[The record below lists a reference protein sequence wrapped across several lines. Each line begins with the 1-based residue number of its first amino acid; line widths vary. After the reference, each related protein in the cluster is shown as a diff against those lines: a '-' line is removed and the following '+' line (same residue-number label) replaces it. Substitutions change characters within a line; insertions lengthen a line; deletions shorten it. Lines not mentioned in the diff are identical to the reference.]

1 MYDFCFSPIYSVFLA
16 LAGAY
21 IYFTTGSKAS
31 FGGAVGAAVILG
43 GLAYGSLKYYIKHK
57 AVCKPTVFL
66 SLGRQRGIPALARA
80 SRRRSLRSGVESP
93 RPPALLSRLRRQ
105 GSGRRG
111 KLPAKHQPT
120 LTDLQRLFRQSYPCL
135 SAAQWSP
142 LA

>member
-66 SLGRQRGIPALARA
+66 SLVVAAGLTSMMYKRFEKTHSVPAAA
-80 SRRRSLRSGVESP
+80 IGVVSGGM
-93 RPPALLSRLRRQ
+93 ALFYAWSI
-105 GSGRRG
+105 
-111 KLPAKHQPT
+111 
-120 LTDLQRLFRQSYPCL
+120 
-135 SAAQWSP
+135 SP
-142 LA
+142 LGPKPGAHAKAH